1 MTNQIKSLTLI
12 VPCLNEGDNIP
23 LFVNRVL
30 EIRKS
35 SPNINF
41 RIMFVDDGSTDKS
54 REIIKKLS
62 KDNTDISYVFLTR
75 NFGAHLALLAGLD
88 SSFTDSAV
96 LIPCDQVD
104 NLNLV
109 SQMIEHTSQ
118 GAEVV
123 MGKRT
128 NKSEAIINRLF
139 SSAFYS
145 LFNLTGDIK
154 LPPGGSD
161 FVLITKRPMN
171 FLRKNKEYNTNIF
184 MLLLWPGFKSVT
196 FEYKNIKRATGPSKW
211 TFGKRLTLAMD
222 SFFGFSMMPL
232 RIITLAG
239 SLLSTFS
246 FLFLIYTIFLYLTI
260 GTPVPGIPTVI
271 CIIVLGFGVTFL
283 ALGVMAEYLFRDLDF
298 SRKRPIFVIDE
309 QSDNND

>member
-1 MTNQIKSLTLI
+1 MTTQIKSLTLI
-12 VPCLNEGDNIP
+12 VPCFNEGDNIP
-23 LFVNRVL
+23 FFVNKVL
-30 EIRKS
+30 ETRKNRPS
-35 SPNINF
+35 INF
-41 RIMFVDDGSTDKS
+41 RIMFVDDGSTDNSK
-54 REIIKKLS
+54 EIIKRLS
-62 KDNTDISYVFLTR
+62 KDNTDVSYVFLTR
-75 NFGAHLALLAGLD
+75 NFGAHFALLAGLD

-96 LIPCDQVD
+96 LMPCDQTN

-109 SQMIEHTSQ
+109 NQMIQHANQ

-123 MGKRT
+123 MGKRI
-128 NKSEAIINRLF
+128 NKNITIINRLF
-139 SSAFYS
+139 SSVFYS
-145 LFNLTGDIK
+145 LFNLVGDIK

-171 FLRKNKEYNTNIF
+171 FLRKNKEHNTNIF
-184 MLLLWPGFKSVT
+184 MLLLWPGFKMVT
-196 FEYKNIKRATGPSKW
+196 FEYENIKRATGPSKW

-239 SLLSTFS
+239 SFLSTFS
-246 FLFLIYTIFLYLTI
+246 FLFLIYTISLYFTI

-283 ALGVMAEYLFRDLDF
+283 ALGVIAEYLFRDLDF

-309 QSDNND
+309 QSDNNK